1 MGGVLIGFAI
11 IAAVIGV
18 GYLIARIGLLG
29 ANLTAD
35 LSRLAFFVL
44 TPALLFTV
52 LAEADAGRLFS
63 ELLPISAIAAV
74 TQFVVFAAIAL
85 AVWRRPVPETTIGA
99 LSAGYINSNN
109 IGLPVSLYVLGDAT
123 VAVPILLLQVV
134 VIAPIAL
141 SILDATTSGKVSLGR
156 VLLQP
161 VRNPL
166 IIASALGLTVSLTG
180 LELPAP
186 VLAPFELIGA
196 AAVPVILIAFG
207 MSLHGRRPL
216 APGPERKDVIVASIL
231 KLAAMPLVAWVLG
244 HFVWGLTGHTLF
256 AVVVLA
262 ALPTA
267 QNIFTFA
274 QRYERGV
281 VIARDTILVTTALS
295 IVSLVAIAALLA
307 PG

>member
-244 HFVWGLTGHTLF
+244 YFVWGLTGHTLF

-274 QRYERGV
+274 QRYTRGV

>member
-1 MGGVLIGFAI
+1 
-11 IAAVIGV
+11 
-18 GYLIARIGLLG
+18 LLG

-244 HFVWGLTGHTLF
+244 YFVWGLTGHTLF

-274 QRYERGV
+274 QRYTRGV